1 MNQSLCSDSVQVPYC
16 ISEDSK
22 IISVACAEPKSL
34 QWKCPGA
41 LLHLWGQQ
49 NDFSCLGVNQSPKED
64 LLNENSQIIS
74 AASEN
79 ALPQPTEIIFAVLCK
94 VQISKCMGFLT
105 CHSFLSSLCEQLK
118 SFCCP
123 FLRPVG
129 QTFSFEMV
137 HPDQLKFIYCSLWD
151 AVSYL
156 AISLQSLWFI
166 PSS

>member
-1 MNQSLCSDSVQVPYC
+1 VQ
-16 ISEDSK
+16 
-22 IISVACAEPKSL
+22 L
-34 QWKCPGA
+34 
-41 LLHLWGQQ
+41 
-49 NDFSCLGVNQSPKED
+49 
-64 LLNENSQIIS
+64 
-74 AASEN
+74 
-79 ALPQPTEIIFAVLCK
+79 
-94 VQISKCMGFLT
+94 SKCMVFLT
-105 CHSFLSSLCEQLK
+105 CYSLLSSLFEQLK

-166 PSS
+166 PIS

>member
-1 MNQSLCSDSVQVPYC
+1 
-16 ISEDSK
+16 
-22 IISVACAEPKSL
+22 
-34 QWKCPGA
+34 
-41 LLHLWGQQ
+41 
-49 NDFSCLGVNQSPKED
+49 VNQSPKED

-94 VQISKCMGFLT
+94 VQISKCMFFFLT
-105 CHSFLSSLCEQLK
+105 CHSLLSSLCEQLK

-137 HPDQLKFIYCSLWD
+137 HPDQLKFIY
-151 AVSYL
+151 
-156 AISLQSLWFI
+156 
-166 PSS
+166 